1 MTLTFQLTS
10 NNSIESSFK
19 KCHVLRIIQEN
30 ETSCA
35 SVPYGFKHSSLYP
48 ASLSRA
54 IKNLRLWGVF
64 CASTN
69 SVVFHSI
76 NRSDC
81 SRFIKGVPSL
91 SSAGLY
97 LIRFDSAY

>member
-1 MTLTFQLTS
+1 MAK
-10 NNSIESSFK
+10 NG
-19 KCHVLRIIQEN
+19 LRIIQEN

-48 ASLSRA
+48 ASLSRV

-64 CASTN
+64 CASTE
-69 SVVFHSI
+69 SVIFSSAK
-76 NRSDC
+76 RSDC
-81 SRFIKGVPSL
+81 DRFLKAVPAVASV
-91 SSAGLY
+91 GLY